1 VATVSAPIEET
12 AAPLPAPTSPDGTLP
27 IVREATGR
35 VLSPSEADRT
45 YAATGVYQ
53 RAPRMPLVPQ
63 TATLDGFQAAV
74 ALPATAPLSALTLP
88 DMALM
93 FPDQVITPQLDPPPP
108 GVTFA
113 RDIRG
118 FILASPEGRV
128 MPNGAFVI
136 AGAPDRLPPLRPG
149 TVVPETPV
157 IATEPD
163 GDVGL
168 RLVAGRPPLVPPL
181 RPDGLAPAPEQV
193 VAAPLPTGEEGLNLV
208 TGRPPRTP
216 PLRPEAFAAFATPT
230 DIVAEPE
237 EPATE
242 IAAVVVNPADAV
254 GQNGVALRTLKPT
267 LRPAGFVAPDVV
279 AFASDPTLAGAR
291 PALRPEGLAP
301 AEPEPEVAATTPDT
315 DDVTDLIA
323 NLVAAAP
330 ASPIVTPTARAI
342 VASPRPDTRPR
353 NIATLVSN
361 ALARQQTAPAT
372 TAVAAAPSRATGPVP
387 NSVAQAA
394 TIDNAIRLRDL
405 NLIGVYGRS
414 SDRRALVRLSNG
426 RYVKVE
432 VGSSLDGGQVTA
444 IGDSALN
451 YVKRGRT
458 YALELPSG

>member
-1 VATVSAPIEET
+1 
-12 AAPLPAPTSPDGTLP
+12 
-27 IVREATGR
+27 
-35 VLSPSEADRT
+35 
-45 YAATGVYQ
+45 
-53 RAPRMPLVPQ
+53 
-63 TATLDGFQAAV
+63 
-74 ALPATAPLSALTLP
+74 
-88 DMALM
+88 
-93 FPDQVITPQLDPPPP
+93 
-108 GVTFA
+108 
-113 RDIRG
+113 
-118 FILASPEGRV
+118 
-128 MPNGAFVI
+128 
-136 AGAPDRLPPLRPG
+136 
-149 TVVPETPV
+149 
-157 IATEPD
+157 
-163 GDVGL
+163 
-168 RLVAGRPPLVPPL
+168 
-181 RPDGLAPAPEQV
+181 
-193 VAAPLPTGEEGLNLV
+193 
-208 TGRPPRTP
+208 
-216 PLRPEAFAAFATPT
+216 
-230 DIVAEPE
+230 
-237 EPATE
+237 
-242 IAAVVVNPADAV
+242 VNPADAV